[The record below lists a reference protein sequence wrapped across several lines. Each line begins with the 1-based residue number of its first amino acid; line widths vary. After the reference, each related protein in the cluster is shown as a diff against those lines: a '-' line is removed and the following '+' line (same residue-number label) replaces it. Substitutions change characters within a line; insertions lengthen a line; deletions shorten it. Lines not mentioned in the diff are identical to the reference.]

1 MRVLYGV
8 QGTGNG
14 HVTRARAM
22 APALAAV
29 GIEADFLFSGRTSE
43 EFFDMSPFGDYRVHR
58 GLTFITAG
66 GRVRPVKTALG
77 NAPATFLRDIRTL
90 DLTPYDLVLTDFEPV
105 TAWAGRLQG
114 KPVIGLGHQYA
125 FRYPV
130 PQRRGNPVNRV
141 IMKYFAPADL
151 CLGFHWHHFD
161 TPILPPIA
169 PVTPATT
176 DIEPRLIVVYLPF
189 EAPAVIAD
197 FLAPFSGYEFSVYHS
212 RPLIGAG
219 GHVRWSKPSHAAFHA
234 DLRRCGGVISNAGFE
249 LTSEVL
255 QLGRKILLKPLHGQ
269 PEQLSNALALRQLGL
284 GYTMDRLD
292 QTRLSLWLE
301 RGRGATV
308 HYPDVAG
315 AVARWLAR
323 GDYQD
328 IETLSASLWRNTRL
342 PASPLFPLED
352 MTALPAEG

>member
-14 HVTRARAM
+14 HITRARAL
-22 APALAAV
+22 APALAAA
-29 GIEADFLFSGRTSE
+29 GIDVDFLFSGRAPAD
-43 EFFDMSPFGDYRVHR
+43 FFDMAPFGDYRVHQ
-58 GLTFITAG
+58 GLTFITSG
-66 GRVRPVKTALG
+66 GCVRPLQTALG
-77 NAPATFLRDIRTL
+77 NAPATFLRDIRSL
-90 DLTPYDLVLTDFEPV
+90 DVTDYDLVLTDFEPV
-105 TAWAGRLQG
+105 TAWAARLQR

-130 PQRRGNPVNRV
+130 PQRRGNPVNRL

-151 CLGFHWHHFD
+151 ALGFHWHHFD

-169 PVTPATT
+169 PVARATT
-176 DIEPRLIVVYLPF
+176 AIDPRVVVVYLPF
-189 EAPAVIAD
+189 EAPAAIAK
-197 FLAPFSGYEFSVYHS
+197 FLAPFSSYEFAVYHPQ
-212 RPLIGAG
+212 PLLGAAS
-219 GHVRWSKPSHAAFHA
+219 HVRWNKPSHAAFHA
-234 DLRRCGGVISNAGFE
+234 DLGRCGGVIGNAGFE

-255 QLGRKILLKPLHGQ
+255 QLGRKILLKPLRGQ

-284 GYTMDRLD
+284 GYTMERLD

-308 HYPDVAG
+308 HYPDVAA
-315 AVARWLAR
+315 AVARWIAR

-328 IETLSASLWRNTRL
+328 VQMLSASLWRNTRM
-342 PASPLFPLED
+342 PAAPLASLED
-352 MTALPAEG
+352 MTTVAVES